1 MCVAAPSQIDVAPTG
16 QRLRRR
22 FGRGDATGAVYAF
35 VRAAVA
41 RAAAEAAAAANAAPD
56 AAAAAL
62 AAPGGLVLVAG
73 FPPFAPLL
81 EAHARSLGDAGVARR
96 DKLIARA
103 AAAEQ

>member
-1 MCVAAPSQIDVAPTG
+1 MAPTG

-22 FGRGDATGAVYAF
+22 FSRGDATAVVYAF

-41 RAAAEAAAAANAAPD
+41 RAAAEAAAAANAPPD
-56 AAAAAL
+56 GAAAAL

-73 FPPFAPLL
+73 FPPFAPLP
-81 EAHARSLGDAGVARR
+81 EAHAAGGPASLGDAGVARR

-103 AAAEQ
+103 AAPEQ

>member
-1 MCVAAPSQIDVAPTG
+1 MLTRFLPAQIDVAPTG

-22 FGRGDATGAVYAF
+22 FALRGATADVYCA

-41 RAAAEAAAAANAAPD
+41 RAALAAAEAAGVAPD

-62 AAPGGLVLVAG
+62 ARPGGLRLVAG
-73 FPPFAPLL
+73 FPPFAPLP
-81 EAHARSLGDAGVARR
+81 ESGSLAAAGTQRR

-103 AAAEQ
+103 AE